1 MTFEASIIIPL
12 LNQVDGWLEQSV
24 RSAVTQNIPTEVV
37 VVRSKFTSPLNQMV
51 LKNLQRQYN
60 NLAILVEEKSAHH
73 FPAAINM
80 GIRHT
85 TTNRVGLLF
94 SDDWL
99 DPGTIAEC
107 LPRETD
113 IVSTGTVVYFPNG
126 SVNERACRT
135 PSILE
140 FNSCDSLEKKASYLT
155 HFFLL
160 RKELVLSAGGLDES
174 IGNCPGI
181 DDFDLIWTLLEYG
194 ATVSVI
200 GKGLYHVRDHEGDR
214 LTLQNPKMQVENL
227 KKILHKH
234 GITDEQAIEIINKH
248 AHWYGKPIFKVT
260 LPGLN

>member
-12 LNQVDGWLEQSV
+12 LNQVDSWLEQSV
-24 RSAVTQNIPTEVV
+24 CSALTQNIPTEVV
-37 VVRSKFTSPLNQMV
+37 VVRSKFTSPSNQSV
-51 LKNLQRQYN
+51 LKNFQRQYN
-60 NLAILVEEKSAHH
+60 NLAILVEEQSTHH

-94 SDDWL
+94 TDDWL
-99 DPGTIAEC
+99 DRETIAEC

-126 SVNERACRT
+126 ERACRT
-135 PSILE
+135 PSISE
-140 FNSCDSLEKKASYLT
+140 FNSCDTLEKKACYLT
-155 HFFLL
+155 HFLLL

-181 DDFDLIWTLLEYG
+181 DDFDLIWTLLEHG
-194 ATVSVI
+194 ASVSVI

-214 LTLQNPKMQVENL
+214 LTLQDPKMQVENL
-227 KKILHKH
+227 KKILRKH
-234 GITDEQAIEIINKH
+234 RITDEQAMEIINKH
-248 AHWYGKPIFKVT
+248 AHWYGKPMFKANIDVT
-260 LPGLN
+260 TPRT